1 MQLTHMPTSAFPMG
15 SSGAGVALDAIWL
28 SGKGAGFYTAL
39 PPVVA
44 EGCPWERE
52 QPSAQGHFL
61 ERDSADS
68 SCLHPEGSFEGSST
82 VSLWKPSKDLKQKIQ
97 PPQLMQEIIFDH
109 ILYLNI
115 QFTSK
120 AQSQPSPL
128 ELRQIDKTALCREFY
143 KTWRESM
150 DTKEEHLIKHWW
162 RGL

>member
-1 MQLTHMPTSAFPMG
+1 METLKRFKTETS
-15 SSGAGVALDAIWL
+15 
-28 SGKGAGFYTAL
+28 T
-39 PPVVA
+39 
-44 EGCPWERE
+44 
-52 QPSAQGHFL
+52 
-61 ERDSADS
+61 
-68 SCLHPEGSFEGSST
+68 
-82 VSLWKPSKDLKQKIQ
+82 
-97 PPQLMQEIIFDH
+97 PQFMQEIIFDC
-109 ILYLNI
+109 LLDLKI